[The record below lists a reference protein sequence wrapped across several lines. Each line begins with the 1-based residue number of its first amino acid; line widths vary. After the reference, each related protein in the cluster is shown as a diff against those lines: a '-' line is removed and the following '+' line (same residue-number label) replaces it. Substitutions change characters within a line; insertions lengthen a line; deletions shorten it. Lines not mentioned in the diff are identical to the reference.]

1 MYQCLV
7 SEAPPLSSV
16 SFSLN
21 TVHTINKQEV
31 KIMKNKQ
38 YYPKAVSTDE
48 VLNELCIMARDMTI
62 DDFASI
68 FYGLRPNQDPVYM
81 REKYGYFQRNGIMYA
96 INNLDGPNT
105 RRVCKYIEAQI
116 YGAD

>member
-1 MYQCLV
+1 
-7 SEAPPLSSV
+7 
-16 SFSLN
+16 
-21 TVHTINKQEV
+21 
-31 KIMKNKQ
+31 MKNKQ

-48 VLNELCIMARDMTI
+48 VLHELCQMASGMNR

-68 FYGLRPNQDPVYM
+68 FYGLEPHQDVDYI
-81 REKYGYFQRNGIMYA
+81 REKWGYFQRNGIMYA